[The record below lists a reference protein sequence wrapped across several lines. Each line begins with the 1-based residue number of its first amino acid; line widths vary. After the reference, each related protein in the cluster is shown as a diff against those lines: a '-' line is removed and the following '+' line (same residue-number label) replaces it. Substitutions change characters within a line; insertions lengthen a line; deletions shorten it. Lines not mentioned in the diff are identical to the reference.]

1 MRRSPLPVLH
11 GTLEF
16 LALRTLAGGRE
27 LHGFEILDW
36 IHGTT
41 ADELSVEE
49 GALYPAL
56 HRMEKRGWLAARW
69 SVSEKGRRAKYY
81 RLKAAGRRALASEER
96 KWARYV
102 AAVERLG
109 TQGSGG

>member
-1 MRRSPLPVLH
+1 
-11 GTLEF
+11 
-16 LALRTLAGGRE
+16 
-27 LHGFEILDW
+27 
-36 IHGTT
+36 
-41 ADELSVEE
+41 
-49 GALYPAL
+49 
-56 HRMEKRGWLAARW
+56 LAARW